1 MHLKRVRLTHSKPLE
16 RLVIHMQVP
25 MAVPK
30 APNEVG
36 EVHID
41 FVILH
46 LCQGFVQLIMVPS
59 FQNAVP
65 LMASRT
71 HVEKIKQQVTI
82 LL

>member
-36 EVHID
+36 EVI
-41 FVILH
+41 
-46 LCQGFVQLIMVPS
+46 
-59 FQNAVP
+59 
-65 LMASRT
+65 
-71 HVEKIKQQVTI
+71 
-82 LL
+82 